1 MNPAIFKEYDIR
13 GLVEKDFSE
22 EVVEKL
28 GKGFGTLIKQRGGKK
43 ISVGRDVRP
52 SSKPFSDIF
61 INAVIST
68 GVNVLDLG
76 EVPTPLGYFSLFHYG
91 VDGNIVITAS
101 HNPPEYNGFKVAVGK
116 VSIYGQE
123 IQDFRKLI
131 EEGNFESGQGTS
143 EEVDIITPYK
153 DMIKSKFNFAK
164 TINVAIDAGN
174 GMGAIAAPDILKE
187 LGCNVTELYCEP
199 DGSFPNHHPDPGIEE
214 NLRDLIAIVREK
226 SLDVGIGFDGD
237 ADRIG
242 PVDNLGRIIRG
253 DMLAAIY
260 ARDVI
265 KKVGKEKIIFD
276 VKCSLGLIEDIE
288 AHGGIPLMWKTG
300 HSLLKKKLREENAPF
315 AGEMSG
321 HMFFAQDYYGYDDAI
336 YAACRLINILADS
349 DVPLSEIFDS
359 IPKYNSTP
367 EMRLTVKDEEKFDI
381 VAKTKE
387 FFQKEYETI
396 DIDGVRVVFPD
407 GWGLV
412 RASNTQNA
420 LIVRCE
426 AKSEERLQEIKELIL
441 NTIQKFGDVEI

>member
-28 GKGFGTLIKQRGGKK
+28 GKGFGTLIRQKGGKK

>member
-22 EVVEKL
+22 EVVEKI

-68 GVNVLDLG
+68 GVDVLDLG
-76 EVPTPLGYFSLFHYG
+76 EVPTPLGYFSLYHYDI
-91 VDGNIVITAS
+91 DGNIVITAS

-131 EEGNFESGQGTS
+131 EQGNFDSGQGIS

-153 DMIKSKFNFAK
+153 DMIKSKFNFSK

-174 GMGAIAAPDILKE
+174 GMGAIAAPDILNE
-187 LGCNVTELYCEP
+187 LGCNVTELYCEL
-199 DGSFPNHHPDPGIEE
+199 DGNFPNHHPDPGIEE
-214 NLRDLIAIVREK
+214 NLRDLIALVKEK

-265 KKVGKEKIIFD
+265 KKVGKSKIIFD

-288 AHGGIPLMWKTG
+288 AHGGIPLMWRTG

-321 HMFFAQDYYGYDDAI
+321 HMFFAQDYFGYDDAI
-336 YAACRLINILADS
+336 YAACRLVNILADS
-349 DVPLSEIFDS
+349 DIPLSEIFDS
-359 IPKYNSTP
+359 IPKYNTTP
-367 EMRLTVKDEEKFDI
+367 EMRLTVKEEEKFDI

-396 DIDGVRVVFPD
+396 DIDGVRIVFPD

-426 AKSEERLQEIKELIL
+426 AKSEGRVQEIKELVL

>member
-22 EVVEKL
+22 EVVEKI
-28 GKGFGTLIKQRGGKK
+28 GKGFGTLIKQKGGKK

-68 GVNVLDLG
+68 GVDVLDLG
-76 EVPTPLGYFSLFHYG
+76 EVPTPLGYFSLYHYDI
-91 VDGNIVITAS
+91 DGNIVITAS

-116 VSIYGQE
+116 MSIYGQE

-131 EEGNFESGQGTS
+131 EQGDFETGHGTS
-143 EEVDIITPYK
+143 EKVDIITPYK

-164 TINVAIDAGN
+164 TINVALDAGN

-242 PVDNLGRIIRG
+242 TVDNLGRIIRG

-288 AHGGIPLMWKTG
+288 AHGGIPLMWRTG
-300 HSLLKKKLREENAPF
+300 HSLLKQKLREENAPF

-321 HMFFAQDYYGYDDAI
+321 HMFFAQDYFGYDDAI

-359 IPKYNSTP
+359 IPKYNTTP
-367 EMRLTVKDEEKFDI
+367 EMRLTVKEEEKFDI

-426 AKSEERLQEIKELIL
+426 AKSEERVQEIKELVL